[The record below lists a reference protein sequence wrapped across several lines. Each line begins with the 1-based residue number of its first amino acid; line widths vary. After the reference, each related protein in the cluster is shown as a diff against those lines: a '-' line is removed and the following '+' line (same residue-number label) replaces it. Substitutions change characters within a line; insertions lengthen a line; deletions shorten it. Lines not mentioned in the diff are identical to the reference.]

1 MKVKSK
7 ANLFVVLF
15 LQVGWILM
23 YTLAFYIL
31 MGSLMFQPVFFIM
44 YLVTAILLD
53 IFLFI
58 PMQVNV
64 LGAKN
69 VSYSL

>member
-1 MKVKSK
+1 MKTKSET
-7 ANLFVVLF
+7 NSFVIVCI
-15 LQVGWILM
+15 QVGWFLM
-23 YTLAFYIL
+23 YSLAFYIL